1 MSSHQVEGNVGGFD
15 SERSGLGQTA
25 RWTLKSTRLASLLV
39 VAFALNAC
47 GFHLQGRVP
56 LPAELTTTRV
66 IADDDQTDFVQ
77 GLRRALLT
85 SGSTLTDSSEHAT
98 GVVRIHKDQVTQK
111 IISVSVN
118 NIPREYEVTY
128 TVEFSVEGTAG
139 ELLPSQTVSITR
151 DYSFDE
157 TKLLAKE
164 NEEAILREGMAN
176 DLVAIVM
183 RRLAAI

>member
-1 MSSHQVEGNVGGFD
+1 MKSRVLALTVIALLLGG
-15 SERSGLGQTA
+15 
-25 RWTLKSTRLASLLV
+25 
-39 VAFALNAC
+39 C

-56 LPAELTTTRV
+56 LPAALATTRV

-85 SGSTLTDSSEHAT
+85 SGSKLTEQSASAT
-98 GVVRIHKDQVTQK
+98 GVVHIHKDEVTQK
-111 IISVSVN
+111 IISVSIN

-128 TVEFSVEGTAG
+128 TVEFSVEGTTG
-139 ELLPSQTVSITR
+139 ELLPSQKVSITR

-157 TKLLAKE
+157 TMLLAKE
-164 NEEAILREGMAN
+164 NEEAILREGMAR

-183 RRLAAI
+183 RRLSAI

>member
-1 MSSHQVEGNVGGFD
+1 V
-15 SERSGLGQTA
+15 TA
-25 RWTLKSTRLASLLV
+25 VVWVLAG
-39 VAFALNAC
+39 C

-56 LPAELTTTRV
+56 LPPALATARV

-85 SGSTLTDSSEHAT
+85 SGGKLTESSERAT
-98 GVVRIHKDQVTQK
+98 SIVRIHKDEVSQK
-111 IISVSVN
+111 ILSVSAN

-128 TVEFSVEGTAG
+128 TVEFSVEGTSG
-139 ELLPSQTVSITR
+139 ELLPSQKVSITR

-164 NEEAILREGMAN
+164 NEEAILREGMAR

-183 RRLAAI
+183 RLLSAI

>member
-1 MSSHQVEGNVGGFD
+1 MSTAVLGAN
-15 SERSGLGQTA
+15 SETGL
-25 RWTLKSTRLASLLV
+25 LKRGRLACLLV
-39 VAFALNAC
+39 AALALNAC
-47 GFHLQGRVP
+47 GFHLQGRLP
-56 LPAELTTTRV
+56 LPDALQTTRV
-66 IADDDQTDFVQ
+66 IADDPQSDFVQ

-85 SGSTLTDSSEHAT
+85 SGSKLTDLSERAT
-98 GVVRIHKDQVTQK
+98 GVVRIHKDEVSRK
-111 IISVSVN
+111 ILSVSVN

-128 TVEFSVEGTAG
+128 TVEFSVEGTSG
-139 ELLPSQTVSITR
+139 ELLPSQEVSITR

-183 RRLAAI
+183 RRLSAI

>member
-1 MSSHQVEGNVGGFD
+1 LELNASCANQATLWLK
-15 SERSGLGQTA
+15 RA
-25 RWTLKSTRLASLLV
+25 RFASLIAL
-39 VAFALNAC
+39 ALALNAC

-56 LPAELTTTRV
+56 LPAALTTTRV

-85 SGSTLTDSSEHAT
+85 SGGKLTDSSERAT
-98 GVVRIHKDQVTQK
+98 GAVRIHKDEVTQK
-111 IISVSVN
+111 ILSVSVN

-128 TVEFSVEGTAG
+128 TVEFSVEGTSG
-139 ELLPSQTVSITR
+139 ELLPSQKVSVTR

-164 NEEAILREGMAN
+164 NEEALLREGMAR

-183 RRLAAI
+183 RRLSAI

>member
-1 MSSHQVEGNVGGFD
+1 VKVKT
-15 SERSGLGQTA
+15 RA
-25 RWTLKSTRLASLLV
+25 RFACV
-39 VAFALNAC
+39 IVAALALNAC

-56 LPAELTTTRV
+56 LPTALATTRV
-66 IADDDQTDFVQ
+66 IASDDQTDFVQ

-85 SGSTLTDSSEHAT
+85 SGGQLTESSERAT
-98 GVVRIHKDQVTQK
+98 GVVHIHKDEVTQK
-111 IISVSVN
+111 IISVSAN

-128 TVEFSVEGTAG
+128 TVEFSVEGTSG
-139 ELLPSQTVSITR
+139 ELLPSQTVSVTR

-164 NEEAILREGMAN
+164 NEEAIIREGMAR

-183 RRLAAI
+183 RRLSAI

>member
-1 MSSHQVEGNVGGFD
+1 MLRLNAVLSKQ
-15 SERSGLGQTA
+15 A
-25 RWTLKSTRLASLLV
+25 RIACLV
-39 VAFALNAC
+39 VAALALNAC
-47 GFHLQGRVP
+47 GFHLQGRLP
-56 LPAELTTTRV
+56 LPAALATTRI
-66 IADDDQTDFVQ
+66 IADDDQSDFAQ

-85 SGSTLTDSSEHAT
+85 SGSKLTDSSERAT
-98 GVVRIHKDQVTQK
+98 GVVRIHKDEVTQK
-111 IISVSVN
+111 ILSVSAT

-128 TVEFSVEGTAG
+128 TVEFSVEGTSG
-139 ELLPSQTVSITR
+139 ELLPSQKVSVTR
-151 DYSFDE
+151 DYSFNE

>member
-1 MSSHQVEGNVGGFD
+1 MKSRVLALTAIALLLGG
-15 SERSGLGQTA
+15 
-25 RWTLKSTRLASLLV
+25 
-39 VAFALNAC
+39 C

-56 LPAELTTTRV
+56 LPAALATTRV

-85 SGSTLTDSSEHAT
+85 SGSKLTEQSARAT
-98 GVVRIHKDQVTQK
+98 GVVHIHKDEVTQK

-128 TVEFSVEGTAG
+128 TVEFSVEGTSG
-139 ELLPSQTVSITR
+139 ELLPSQKVSITR

-164 NEEAILREGMAN
+164 NEEAILREGMAR

-183 RRLAAI
+183 RRLSAI

>member
-1 MSSHQVEGNVGGFD
+1 MSSQQ
-15 SERSGLGQTA
+15 SARSSVLSRGA
-25 RWTLKSTRLASLLV
+25 RLACLLV
-39 VAFALNAC
+39 AALTLNAC
-47 GFHLQGRVP
+47 GFHLQGRLP
-56 LPAELTTTRV
+56 LPPALTTTRV

-77 GLRRALLT
+77 GLRRALIS
-85 SGSTLTDSSEHAT
+85 SGSTLTDFSERAT
-98 GVVRIHKDQVTQK
+98 GVVRIHKDEVTQK

-128 TVEFSVEGTAG
+128 TVEFSVEGTSG
-139 ELLPSQTVSITR
+139 ELLPSQRVSITR

-176 DLVAIVM
+176 DLVGIVM
-183 RRLAAI
+183 RRLSAI

>member
-1 MSSHQVEGNVGGFD
+1 MSTEAGSLKRVNVPLKRAGF
-15 SERSGLGQTA
+15 A
-25 RWTLKSTRLASLLV
+25 LLV
-39 VAFALNAC
+39 LVALALNAC

-56 LPAELTTTRV
+56 LPPALATTRV
-66 IADDDQTDFVQ
+66 IAEDDQTDFVQ

-85 SGSTLTDSSEHAT
+85 SGGKLTDFSERAT
-98 GVVRIHKDQVTQK
+98 GVVRIHKDEVTQK
-111 IISVSVN
+111 IISVSAT

-128 TVEFSVEGTAG
+128 TVEFSVEGTGG
-139 ELLPSQTVSITR
+139 ELLPSQKVSITR
-151 DYSFDE
+151 DYSFNE

-176 DLVAIVM
+176 ELVAIVM

>member
-1 MSSHQVEGNVGGFD
+1 VLRKKPSIAGRL
-15 SERSGLGQTA
+15 ERSSVLVA
-25 RWTLKSTRLASLLV
+25 AALALL
-39 VAFALNAC
+39 LNGC
-47 GFHLQGRVP
+47 GFHLQGRQP
-56 LPAELTTTRV
+56 MPTALATTRV
-66 IADDDQTDFVQ
+66 IAEDDQTDFVQ

-85 SGSTLTDSSEHAT
+85 SGATLTESTERAT
-98 GVVRIHKDQVTQK
+98 GVVRIHKDEVTQK
-111 IISVSVN
+111 IISVSVK

-128 TVEFSVEGTAG
+128 TVEFSVDGASG
-139 ELLPSQTVSITR
+139 ELLPSQTVSVTR

-164 NEEAILREGMAN
+164 NEEAILREGMAR